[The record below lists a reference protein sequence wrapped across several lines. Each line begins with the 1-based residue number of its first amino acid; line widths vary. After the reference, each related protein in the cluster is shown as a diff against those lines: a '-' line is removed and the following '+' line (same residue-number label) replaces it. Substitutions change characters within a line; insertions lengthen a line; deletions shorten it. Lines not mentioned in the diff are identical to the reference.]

1 MYQEEGTKSKWW
13 RYIKNV
19 HNECYGEVS
28 ENCSILAHKQTGIDY
43 KKTKQ
48 CVEDSFNRPRES
60 SNGWKDSEVR
70 NELIE
75 DEMFANQRYQIRH
88 IPTLIVNDQVF
99 RGQLELEAV
108 MNGICAGFASIPY
121 VCKRLLLNDDFHD
134 NDLIFL
140 RDEELSFWRILAT
153 CLAVIFGMALLMC
166 LYRRSVRRQVK
177 QQINQQIETQVNQY
191 MKI

>member
-1 MYQEEGTKSKWW
+1 
-13 RYIKNV
+13 
-19 HNECYGEVS
+19 
-28 ENCSILAHKQTGIDY
+28 
-43 KKTKQ
+43 
-48 CVEDSFNRPRES
+48 
-60 SNGWKDSEVR
+60 
-70 NELIE
+70 
-75 DEMFANQRYQIRH
+75 MFANKKYQIRH
-88 IPTLIVNDQVF
+88 IPTLVINEQVF

-140 RDEELSFWRILAT
+140 RTEELSFWRILAT

-177 QQINQQIETQVNQY
+177 
-191 MKI
+191 